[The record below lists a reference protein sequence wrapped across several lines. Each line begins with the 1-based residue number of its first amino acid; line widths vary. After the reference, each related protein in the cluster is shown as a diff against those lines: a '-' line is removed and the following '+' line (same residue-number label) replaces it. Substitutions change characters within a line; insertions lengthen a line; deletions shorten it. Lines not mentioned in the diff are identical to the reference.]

1 MPPSNRTRRVSKSFR
16 PATIA
21 RPARVLIVEDE
32 HLIQL
37 MLAEMITHMGYAV
50 AGVAGNL
57 KEAED
62 HASGMELDV
71 AVLDINLAG
80 EKVFPVADTLKARG
94 VPFCFVTGYG
104 VAGLPAHYE
113 LSAVLQ
119 KPFQE
124 EDLEKILRSLC
135 ALTKNI
141 PAHSGQPE

>member
-1 MPPSNRTRRVSKSFR
+1 
-16 PATIA
+16 
-21 RPARVLIVEDE
+21 
-32 HLIQL
+32 
-37 MLAEMITHMGYAV
+37 MGYDV

-57 KEAED
+57 RDAKD

-80 EKVFPVADTLKARG
+80 EKVFPVADRLRVRG

-104 VAGLPAHYE
+104 VGGLPDHYV
-113 LSAVLQ
+113 LNAVLQ

-135 ALTKNI
+135 PLPNSAS
-141 PAHSGQPE
+141 AHTVHTE

>member
-1 MPPSNRTRRVSKSFR
+1 
-16 PATIA
+16 
-21 RPARVLIVEDE
+21 
-32 HLIQL
+32 
-37 MLAEMITHMGYAV
+37 MLAEMITQMGYDV

-62 HASGMELDV
+62 RASEMELDV

-80 EKVFPVADTLKARG
+80 EKVFPVADTLKARD

-104 VAGLPAHYE
+104 IAGLPKQYE

-124 EDLEKILRSLC
+124 KDLETILRSLC
-135 ALTKNI
+135 ARTKNI
-141 PAHSGQPE
+141 PAHSGRPE

>member
-1 MPPSNRTRRVSKSFR
+1 MGRR
-16 PATIA
+16 
-21 RPARVLIVEDE
+21 ARVLIVEDE

-37 MLAEMITHMGYAV
+37 MLAEMITKMGYDV

-57 KEAED
+57 TDAKD

-80 EKVFPVADTLKARG
+80 EKVFPVADRLRARG

-104 VAGLPAHYE
+104 VGGLPDHYE
-113 LSAVLQ
+113 RNAVLQ

-124 EDLEKILRSLC
+124 EDLERILHSLC
-135 ALTKNI
+135 PLPKNS
-141 PAHSGQPE
+141 SGRTVQTE